1 MVGFGRQLDFGAEGS
16 DFGAGWLY
24 FGAEGLYFGAG
35 WLDLGAG
42 WLDFGD
48 SCILEQRG
56 CILEQA
62 GSCLEAAV
70 GLCLLSVAGHAQR
83 APGLCQPLLALS
95 SSRENSLL
103 LHRALLR
110 VS

>member
-48 SCILEQRG
+48 S